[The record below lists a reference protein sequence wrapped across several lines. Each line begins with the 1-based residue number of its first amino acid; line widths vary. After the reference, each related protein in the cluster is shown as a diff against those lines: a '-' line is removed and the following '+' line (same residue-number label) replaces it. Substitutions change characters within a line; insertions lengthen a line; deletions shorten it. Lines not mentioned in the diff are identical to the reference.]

1 MAIPLTLEPRVIG
14 ILAALGSAASWALGS
29 ILFKGLGRDV
39 SSLAMTLGKG
49 VLSVALLSLA
59 VLVTGSGT
67 IGWTPALLLALSGVV
82 GIGLGDVFFF
92 EALKALSAH
101 AMVIL
106 LMLGQVLTA
115 VLALVLLQEMPS
127 ALQWTGM
134 GLISLGVAAVLS
146 SGSAAER
153 SDSRL
158 RGVIFGLLAVVCMSL
173 SLIVAKQ
180 GLDQVSA
187 LQATW
192 IRMLSGTVCLLLLGL
207 VSRRLS
213 GWIRPFRRKPYLAGF
228 FASVLVVTFGGFWL
242 SLVALKHLDVA
253 VANTLNSTEPIFILP
268 LAFFLLG
275 ERINR
280 RSLLGTGVT
289 MGGVVILCTHG

>member
-1 MAIPLTLEPRVIG
+1 MAMLLTMEPKLIG

-59 VLVTGSGT
+59 VAATGSGA
-67 IGWTPALLLALSGVV
+67 IGLTPALLLVLSGVV

-127 ALQWTGM
+127 GLQWTGM
-134 GLISLGVAAVLS
+134 GLICLGVGVVLS
-146 SGSAAER
+146 SGSAGER
-153 SDSRL
+153 SASRL
-158 RGVIFGLLAVVCMSL
+158 REVVFGLLAVVCMSL
-173 SLIVAKQ
+173 SLIIAKQ
-180 GLDQVSA
+180 GLEQVSA

-192 IRMLSGTVCLLLLGL
+192 IRMMAGTLCLLVLGL
-207 VSRRLS
+207 LSRRLS
-213 GWIRPFRRKPYLAGF
+213 GSIRPFRSRAYLAGF

-268 LAFFLLG
+268 LAYFMLG
-275 ERINR
+275 ERISR

-289 MGGVVILCTHG
+289 MGGVVVLCTHG